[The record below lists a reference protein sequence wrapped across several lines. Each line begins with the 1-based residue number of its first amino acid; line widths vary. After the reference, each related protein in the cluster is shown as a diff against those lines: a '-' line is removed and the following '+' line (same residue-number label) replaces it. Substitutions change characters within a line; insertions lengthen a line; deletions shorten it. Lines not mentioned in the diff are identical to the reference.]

1 MGFLEITHLVMA
13 PVLTVK
19 RICRHIIIIRA
30 VQYGEGSDGKPKHGE
45 MNAIKIQGNGI
56 N

>member
-1 MGFLEITHLVMA
+1 MA

-19 RICRHIIIIRA
+19 RICRHSLAKIIRA
-30 VQYGEGSDGKPKHGE
+30 FQYGEGSDEKPKNGE
-45 MNAIKIQGNGI
+45 INAIKIQGNEI